1 MPGNELRVK
10 STLPSKKVTLSLT
23 WKKHRNVKSTSKYVF
38 VDDMCESIDDGLVC
52 GVCFLDIEKCFHTIN
67 HDILLQKLKHYGIG
81 GNAFDWFR
89 DYLCGRRQC
98 VWVDNITSE
107 LRPCLIGVPQ
117 GSIILGPILF
127 LLYVNEFPQYI
138 GNQNCNIFTDDAMI
152 FSFGNDIKET
162 EANLQSAL
170 DSLTP
175 WYRANR
181 LSINTNKS
189 AVMLVGRHYQVHDT
203 SISININDVPL
214 EQVNVAKYLGV
225 LVDSSLS
232 WDNQCDNLCSRI
244 AGKIAVLCRLRSFV
258 KPNTLKLL
266 YEKTIQPVIDYACSV
281 WSNRKKGNIDKL
293 QHAQNYVPHIISG
306 NFDYINTRS
315 IDLLRSLRWA
325 TVQERC
331 DYFTAVLMYKSVHG
345 LAPMYLTDNVV
356 MAGEIHDRDARLSHS
371 NDVHIPPQ
379 NTDILKRSF
388 IFNGSVIWNKLP
400 DEIRMAN
407 DV

>member
-1 MPGNELRVK
+1 
-10 STLPSKKVTLSLT
+10 
-23 WKKHRNVKSTSKYVF
+23 
-38 VDDMCESIDDGLVC
+38 MCESIDDGQVC
-52 GVCFLDIEKCFHTIN
+52 GVCFLDIEKCFDTIN

-98 VWVDNITSE
+98 VRVDNITSE
-107 LRPCLIGVPQ
+107 LRPCPIGVPQ
-117 GSIILGPILF
+117 GSILGPILF
-127 LLYVNEFPQYI
+127 LLYVNEFPHHI
-138 GNQNCNIFTDDAMI
+138 GNQNCNIFADDAMI
-152 FSFGNDIKET
+152 YSFGNDIKET
-162 EANLQSAL
+162 ESNLQSAL
-170 DSLTP
+170 DSLVP

-189 AVMLVGRHYQVHDT
+189 VVMLVGKHYQVHDT
-203 SISININDVPL
+203 SLSININDVPI
-214 EQVNVAKYLGV
+214 EQVNVTKYLGV
-225 LVDSSLS
+225 LVDGSLS
-232 WDNQCDNLCSRI
+232 GDNQCDSLCSRI
-244 AGKIAVLCRLRSFV
+244 AGKIAVLRRFRSFV

-266 YEKTIQPVIDYACSV
+266 YEKTIQPAMDYASSV
-281 WSNRKKGNIDKL
+281 WSNTKKGNLDKL
-293 QHAQNYVPHIISG
+293 QRAQIYAARIISG

-356 MAGEIHDRDARLSHS
+356 MAGEIHDRDTRLSQS
-371 NDVHIPPQ
+371 NDVHIPPH

-388 IFNGSVIWNKLP
+388 IFNGGVIWNKLL

-407 DV
+407 DVLDFKWRYKQSILNPLFENGTS